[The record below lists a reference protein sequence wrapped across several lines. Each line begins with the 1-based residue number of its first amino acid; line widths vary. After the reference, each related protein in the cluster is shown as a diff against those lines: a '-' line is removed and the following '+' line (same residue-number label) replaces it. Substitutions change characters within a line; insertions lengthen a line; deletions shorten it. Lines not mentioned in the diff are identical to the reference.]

1 MFNKRKKNTI
11 TICGNGTRTVDVER
25 VINSRK
31 VKIYGVVETLIED
44 DKFYTT
50 VTVNM
55 TVNEVAELLT
65 NTLEK
70 NTRTR
75 IQGSIIFLEEES

>member
-11 TICGNGTRTVDVER
+11 TICGNGNGTRTVDVER

-55 TVNEVAELLT
+55 AVSNIAELLEAE
-65 NTLEK
+65 LK
-70 NTRTR
+70 TRTR

>member
-11 TICGNGTRTVDVER
+11 TICGNGNGTRTVDVER

-55 TVNEVAELLT
+55 TVNKVAELLEAG
-65 NTLEK
+65 LK
-70 NTRTR
+70 TRTR

>member
-11 TICGNGTRTVDVER
+11 TICGNGNGTRTVDVER

-31 VKIYGVVETLIED
+31 VQIYGVVETLIED

-55 TVNEVAELLT
+55 TVNKVAELLEAE
-65 NTLEK
+65 LK
-70 NTRTR
+70 TRTR

>member
-1 MFNKRKKNTI
+1 MFNKRKKNMV
-11 TICGNGTRTVDVER
+11 TICGNGTRTVDIER

-55 TVNEVAELLT
+55 TVNKVAELLEAE
-65 NTLEK
+65 LK
-70 NTRTR
+70 TRTR